1 MGSNWRALI
10 TFFIHFYSK
19 LYPNAMAS
27 LFGLIQTNI
36 VYLPYAVAAMDLLI
50 DGPYGAAV
58 AVSGLI
64 VSQALYMLE
73 WGSASGESAP
83 KRNSWLAAPTW
94 FKKLFRNE
102 IANPDALA
110 NARRVYGQ
118 ASAPAGRGFGDSGR
132 GANTATTSGYSW
144 GEGHRLGDS

>member
-1 MGSNWRALI
+1 MI

-27 LFGLIQTNI
+27 LFGLIQTSI
-36 VYLPYAVAAMDLLI
+36 VYLPYAVAGMDLLF

-64 VSQALYMLE
+64 VSQVLYMLE
-73 WGSASGESAP
+73 WDSTGGEPTP

-94 FKKLFRNE
+94 FKRLFRKE
-102 IANPDALA
+102 IANADAVA
-110 NARRVYGQ
+110 NARRVYGE
-118 ASAPAGRGFGDSGR
+118 ATAPVGRGFSDGGR

-144 GEGHRLGDS
+144 GKGHRLGDS